1 MVEVTTLIGTCVKKH
16 DIVNIAFGLCNNPSL
31 FQFHTL
37 HVDNYF
43 NFFIQKT
50 VNQDGLLYADLEFAS
65 QPKDQKRL
73 VIRGLDDMTEYAEV
87 DLTRKADPLPD
98 SDNEEKTK

>member
-1 MVEVTTLIGTCVKKH
+1 MSHLQKH
-16 DIVNIAFGLCNNPSL
+16 
-31 FQFHTL
+31 
-37 HVDNYF
+37 Y
-43 NFFIQKT
+43 
-50 VNQDGLLYADLEFAS
+50 NQDGLLYADLAFAS

-98 SDNEEKTK
+98 SDGEKKT